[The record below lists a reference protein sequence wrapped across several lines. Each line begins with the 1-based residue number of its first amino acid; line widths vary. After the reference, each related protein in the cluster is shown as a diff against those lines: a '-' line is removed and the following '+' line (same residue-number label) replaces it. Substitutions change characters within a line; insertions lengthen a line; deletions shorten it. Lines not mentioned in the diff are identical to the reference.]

1 MNKQERSTI
10 SWLAEFAGEKKSHYI
25 ASVLTAVVG
34 VAFSIAPYV
43 IMGDMVAKLIDGNR
57 DFSVYLKE
65 CIIIALCWIL
75 RVTCHGISTTF
86 SHKATFHVLAS
97 IRKRLCD
104 KLARVPLGLVKDTS
118 SGSLKNVIVERV
130 DSIETTLAHV
140 LPEFT
145 ANILA
150 PAAVFVYLLIID
162 RRMALVSLI
171 TLVIGMI
178 AYMGMMI
185 GYDESY
191 KNTVNKTRTLNDT
204 AVEYINGI
212 EVIKAFGRAQMS
224 YEKFENAAKEGA
236 ECYVEWMRR
245 CNVFFCI
252 ALVVMPC
259 TVLAT
264 VPLGGIFYMNGSLA
278 FADLVMCLILSLGLI
293 SPLITVMSHMDDTAK
308 VKTIVGEVTEILSW
322 EELERPAEDMETV
335 GDHSVTLNNV
345 TFGYHDKEVLHRI
358 NMEIKDGTV
367 NALVGASGSGKST
380 IAKLI
385 ASLWDVKGGSIKI
398 GGADIRNISAE
409 NYNSMVAYVSQDNYL
424 FDDTIRENIRM
435 GNLNATDEEVEEAA
449 KKCGC
454 HQFIMGLQC
463 GYDTVVGGAG
473 GHLSGGERQRIS
485 IARAMLKNA
494 PIVILDEA
502 TAYTD
507 PENEAVIQ
515 SSVAK
520 LVKGKTLIVIAHRLS
535 TIADAD
541 KIFVID
547 NGRVAEE
554 GTHGYLLEK
563 GSIYPKMW
571 QSHIGIKNA
580 ESAGVYNV

>member
-1 MNKQERSTI
+1 MNKQEKSTI
-10 SWLAEFAGEKKSHYI
+10 AWLAEFAGEKKSLYI

-43 IMGDMVAKLIDGNR
+43 IIGDMVAKLVDGNH

-65 CIIIALCWIL
+65 CVIIALCWIL

-86 SHKATFHVLAS
+86 SHKATFHVLAA

-145 ANILA
+145 ANLLA
-150 PAAVFVYLLIID
+150 PAAVFVYLIIID
-162 RRMALVSLI
+162 WRMALVSLI

-191 KNTVNKTRTLNDT
+191 KNTVNKTRALNDT

-224 YEKFENAAKEGA
+224 YERFENAAKEGA

-252 ALVVMPC
+252 AMVVMPC
-259 TVLAT
+259 TALAV
-264 VPLGGIFYMNGSLA
+264 VPLGGVFYMNGSLA
-278 FADLVMCLILSLGLI
+278 FAELVMCLILSLGLI
-293 SPLITVMSHMDDTAK
+293 SPLITVMSHMDDIAK

-335 GDHSVTLNNV
+335 GDHSVTLENV
-345 TFGYHDKEVLHRI
+345 TFGYHDKEVLHGI

-435 GNLNATDEEVEEAA
+435 GNLNATDEAVEEAS

-454 HQFIMGLQC
+454 HKFIKGLPND
-463 GYDTVVGGAG
+463 YDTVVGSAG

-485 IARAMLKNA
+485 IARAILA
-494 PIVILDEA
+494 DPCILILDEA
-502 TAYTD
+502 TA
-507 PENEAVIQ
+507 AVDTETEKNIQ
-515 SSVAK
+515 ASLK
-520 LVKGKTLIVIAHRLS
+520 ELVKGRTTLSIAHRLS
-535 TIADAD
+535 TLRDAD
-541 KIFVID
+541 ELIVINEGKIT
-547 NGRVAEE
+547 EQ
-554 GTHGYLLEK
+554 GTHAELITKK
-563 GSIYPKMW
+563 GEYFKLYQI
-571 QSHIGIKNA
+571 QSKALAMRGIG
-580 ESAGVYNV
+580 E